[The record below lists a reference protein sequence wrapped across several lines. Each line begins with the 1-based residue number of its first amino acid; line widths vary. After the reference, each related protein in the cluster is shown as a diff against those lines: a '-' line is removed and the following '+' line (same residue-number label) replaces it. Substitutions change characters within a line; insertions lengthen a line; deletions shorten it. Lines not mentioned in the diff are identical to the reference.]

1 MGRFAYLMEGNLTRN
16 GIKGGKLTL
25 LNRGW
30 STSIS
35 KVARFI
41 GGGGIDEMG
50 VREREKDKELL

>member
-16 GIKGGKLTL
+16 GINGGKLTL

-41 GGGGIDEMG
+41 GGWGGWN
-50 VREREKDKELL
+50 

>member
-16 GIKGGKLTL
+16 GIKGRKLTL

-41 GGGGIDEMG
+41 GGGWM
-50 VREREKDKELL
+50 ELMKWE